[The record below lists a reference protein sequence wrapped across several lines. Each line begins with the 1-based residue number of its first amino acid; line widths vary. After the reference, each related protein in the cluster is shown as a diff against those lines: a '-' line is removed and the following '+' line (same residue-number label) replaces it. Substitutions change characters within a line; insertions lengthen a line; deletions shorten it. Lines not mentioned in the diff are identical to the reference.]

1 MALVMSLY
9 NRTVILTRTLSAG
22 YYNEDEEY
30 VDGNTS
36 LISIKCNIQ
45 PYWQGRESV
54 NNHTGLSSTNTI
66 KVFTES
72 ALQAVDDIDNTVG
85 DQLTYKG
92 KVYYCKELEEWDDQ
106 DVAGLSLIPQHS
118 IGFFCRKD
126 KT

>member
-9 NRTVILTRTLSAG
+9 NRTVSLTRTLSAG

-36 LISIKCNIQ
+36 LVSIKCNIQ
-45 PYWQGRESV
+45 PYKQGKDSV
-54 NNHTGLSSTNTI
+54 NSHTGLSSTNTI

-72 ALQAVDDIDNTVG
+72 TLQVADDIDNTIG